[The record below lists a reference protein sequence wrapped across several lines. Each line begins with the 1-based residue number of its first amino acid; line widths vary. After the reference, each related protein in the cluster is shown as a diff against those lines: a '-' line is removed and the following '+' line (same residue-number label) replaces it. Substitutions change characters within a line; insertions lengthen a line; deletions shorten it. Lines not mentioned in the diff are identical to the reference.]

1 MWVEGIWRK
10 IDEVERAVVIRV
22 ALAIAIRNVSNY
34 LDFRVI
40 VARLAEV
47 TWGSDYRKRIISCVH
62 DNNDNKTRFCCILSV
77 LGLFKL
83 GEKYC
88 K

>member
-1 MWVEGIWRK
+1 VEEGIWRK

-22 ALAIAIRNVSNY
+22 ASAIAIRNVSNY

-47 TWGSDYRKRIISCVH
+47 TWDSSYRKHIINCIK
-62 DNNDNKTRFCCILSV
+62 NNSNNKSRFCCILGV
-77 LGLFKL
+77 LGLLKL
-83 GEKYC
+83 RERYC

>member
-1 MWVEGIWRK
+1 MLDEGIWRK

-22 ALAIAIRNVSNY
+22 ALAIVIRNVSNY

-47 TWGSDYRKRIISCVH
+47 TWDSGYRKQIIRCVR
-62 DNNDNKTRFCCILSV
+62 DNNDNKSRFCCVLGV
-77 LGLFKL
+77 LGLLKL
-83 GEKYC
+83 GGRYC
-88 K
+88 R